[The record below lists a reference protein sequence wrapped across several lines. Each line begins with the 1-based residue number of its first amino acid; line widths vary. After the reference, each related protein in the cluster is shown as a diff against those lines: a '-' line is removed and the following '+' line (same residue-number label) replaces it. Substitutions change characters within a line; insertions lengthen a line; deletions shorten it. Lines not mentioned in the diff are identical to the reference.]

1 MIAPPTQQ
9 LIQDILS
16 ANSPRDAGEH
26 FIAFAR
32 HQNAVVA
39 SVCLGFS
46 LSDFRITTL
55 PDEAVE
61 WLLNLPSKET
71 AHQIK
76 AVLDGRSSLFWG
88 IDLDANNPQSTP
100 VGRQISEACFK
111 SFRQRSSVTFSMQAQ
126 NGRYRGA
133 GVTIGFDLS
142 GVEFTR
148 KMEREWTEWSLLSFI
163 AHSRIQLLLQDGTR
177 PSPLTKRQSEILTY
191 MASGMQLSLIAD
203 EIGITDS
210 TVNLHLSRLKNKLKA
225 RTKEQALAIALSN
238 GWINP

>member
-39 SVCLGFS
+39 SICLGFS
-46 LSDFRITTL
+46 PTDFRISNL
-55 PDEAVE
+55 AKEASQS
-61 WLLNLPSKET
+61 LASIPGKET
-71 AHQIK
+71 AHQFRALIE
-76 AVLDGRSSLFWG
+76 GRPSLFWG
-88 IDLDANNPQSTP
+88 IDLDGENPKATP
-100 VGRQISEACFK
+100 LGRQISETCFK
-111 SFRQRSSVTFSMQAQ
+111 NFRQRSSVTFSMQAQ
-126 NGRYRGA
+126 NGLYKGA

-148 KMEREWTEWSLLSFI
+148 KMERERTEWSLLSFI

-177 PSPLTKRQSEILTY
+177 ASPLTQRQSEILTY